1 MNIKIKIN
9 VLAIDKLKLFKGEK
23 GTYLDAVLIET
34 PGGQYSDFMIVQDT
48 TAEERA
54 KGIKGAVLGNASYF
68 KPKVEQTAAQV
79 APQATTDIPF

>member
-1 MNIKIKIN
+1 MNIKLKIN

-54 KGIKGAVLGNASYF
+54 KGIKGSILGNASYM
-68 KPKVEQTAAQV
+68 KTKVEQTSAVV
-79 APQATTDIPF
+79 APQTKDDLPF

>member
-9 VLAIDKLKLFKGEK
+9 VLAIDKLKLFKGGK
-23 GTYLDAVLIET
+23 GTYLDAILIET

-48 TAEERA
+48 TTEERA

-79 APQATTDIPF
+79 APQETTDLPF